1 MEYILHTWIAN
12 IQCPLSTQQEKIPRS
27 QWQIEQP
34 SIQHLRH
41 KYQLQLS
48 MHPSTTEDSTTEV
61 SSSVV
66 FAYSTKTTLQ
76 HFTDAQWEVYVQGNA
91 TLPADFLERWSANPV
106 QYMSHICEKYTV
118 IAFDKIKRRYLIAR
132 DAFGVQKMFW
142 YKQGNQILLSSDISV
157 LVHTQEKKEL
167 ATENISEYLSFRYVH
182 APRTLYKGVYAI
194 PAGQYL
200 IVDAKGEHYRRWNRV
215 DWYSLGTSYPTEKEA
230 KLEVDYLIRRAIET
244 PILAGEKMGVLLSG
258 GLDSTTILY
267 HASQLVKNIDSFTVV
282 LDDEKADESPFAAR
296 VAQLC
301 GSKNHLL
308 RVDTAK
314 FISELRSLT
323 KEHGQPLPT
332 AAGAIQ
338 QLLIQYSKNYVGSLF
353 SGDGGDEVFG
363 GRSLPQ
369 IMSRMKQAELIDK
382 LPNIP
387 KKLAQR
393 IAVSLQKPDWAA
405 SYTQFGQERNIGGS
419 KVFIAPERLNLLQDP
434 AMIRPNIR
442 SSILTPFY
450 QEIDSDPINDIL
462 YVWQK
467 GWLVEDSLTRISTIS
482 QQTEMNLY
490 LPMLDPRLVEYVA
503 KLPGQY
509 KVKMHNLEY
518 VSKWILRQ
526 TMEGR
531 IPKRLLQRPKR
542 TILAPLDTW
551 LRKQGKSFLAQQ
563 ITEMTQKE
571 RHIFVPSYLHTLY
584 REHTTGERNHG
595 LQLWTLLLFHLWYTE
610 NF

>member
-12 IQCPLSTQQEKIPRS
+12 IQCPLSTQQEHIPRS
-27 QWQIEQP
+27 HWQIEQA
-34 SIQHLRH
+34 SIQQLRH

-48 MHPSTTEDSTTEV
+48 THRSHKDASAHDASTN
-61 SSSVV
+61 VV
-66 FAYSTKTTLQ
+66 FAYSNKTILQ

-91 TLPADFLERWSANPV
+91 VLPTDFLERWSANPV

-118 IAFDKIKRRYLIAR
+118 IAFDKMKRRYLIAR
-132 DAFGVQKMFW
+132 DAFGLQKMFW
-142 YKQGNQILLSSDISV
+142 HKQDNQILLSSDISL
-157 LVHTQEKKEL
+157 LVHTQNKKEL

-200 IVDAKGEHYRRWNRV
+200 IVDAKGEYYRRWNKV

-230 KLEVDYLIRRAIET
+230 KLEVDYLIKRSIET
-244 PILAGEKMGVLLSG
+244 PILAGEKMGILLSG

-267 HASQLVKNIDSFTVV
+267 HASQLVQHMDSFTVV
-282 LDDEKADESPFAAR
+282 LDDERADESPFAAR
-296 VAQLC
+296 VAQLYN
-301 GSKNHLL
+301 SKNHLL
-308 RVDTAK
+308 RVGTDQ
-314 FISELRSLT
+314 FIAELRTLT
-323 KEHGQPLPT
+323 RQYSQPLPT

-338 QLLIQYSKNYVGSLF
+338 QLLIQYAKNYVGSLF

-369 IMSRMKQAELIDK
+369 IMSRMKQAEFIDK
-382 LPNIP
+382 LPTLP

-393 IAVSLQKPDWAA
+393 LAVSVKKPDWAA

-442 SSILTPFY
+442 SSILTPLY

-467 GWLVEDSLTRISTIS
+467 GWLVEDSLPRISTIS
-482 QQTEMNLY
+482 QHTEMNLY
-490 LPMLDPRLVEYVA
+490 LPMLDPRLVEYTA

-509 KVKMHNLEY
+509 KVRRHNFEY
-518 VSKWILRQ
+518 VSKWILRK
-526 TMEGR
+526 TMDGR

-563 ITEMTQKE
+563 ITEMSQKE

-584 REHTTGERNHG
+584 REHTTGEKNHG